1 MMLGKQV
8 LGKEQEPDI
17 PFVQG
22 TSPQGIV
29 RVGKGGIPLHPLCMN
44 YCQ

>member
-8 LGKEQEPDI
+8 LGKEREPDI
-17 PFVQG
+17 PFVQD

-29 RVGKGGIPLHPLCMN
+29 RVGKGGILLHPLCMN